1 MFFKWLDLRNYT
13 CIWRAVCVKNIR
25 DIILIIWA
33 RGSAAMVVR
42 GLCVLCPLSRVATV
56 PNYVP
61 TRQFNCKAVQPTR
74 VLALLCR
81 LSPHVLYLT
90 FLPYTIVLA
99 CKILFTCSPMNILTY
114 FVIETIAGGQGGAQ
128 CSCLQ
133 QAVSQECLSSKR

>member
-1 MFFKWLDLRNYT
+1 
-13 CIWRAVCVKNIR
+13 
-25 DIILIIWA
+25 
-33 RGSAAMVVR
+33 MVVR

-81 LSPHVLYLT
+81 LSPHVVYLT

-99 CKILFTCSPMNILTY
+99 CKILFTCSPMNIL
-114 FVIETIAGGQGGAQ
+114 GDLL
-128 CSCLQ
+128 CNRNHCLQ
-133 QAVSQECLSSKR
+133 AVKWSSMQLSSASSKSRVLEFKTLTISFCNFYNHKKYLLMLNT

>member
-1 MFFKWLDLRNYT
+1 
-13 CIWRAVCVKNIR
+13 
-25 DIILIIWA
+25 
-33 RGSAAMVVR
+33 MVVR

-128 CSCLQ
+128 CSCII
-133 QAVSQECLSSKR
+133 ASSKSRVLEFKTLTISFCNFYNHKKYLLK